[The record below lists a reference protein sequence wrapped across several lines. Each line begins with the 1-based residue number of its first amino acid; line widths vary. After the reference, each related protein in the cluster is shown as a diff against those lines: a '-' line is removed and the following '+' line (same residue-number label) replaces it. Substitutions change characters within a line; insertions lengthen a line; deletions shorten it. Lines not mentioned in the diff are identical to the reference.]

1 MYNIIDLELNS
12 WPSKRAIGIVEVGIV
27 EMDHEFNVT
36 RTVSKFVRP
45 DVGFLTDSTAS
56 LTGIKPEEI
65 LSADKLDMVMT
76 RLVKDAFFNKRV
88 VVAWGTD
95 YETIQRELCATY
107 LHPFDVINAQVL
119 YSIWTNRSPLT
130 RISLSQASIECGIEF
145 AGTKHRALDDAIQ
158 TAKIFK
164 YMMDQRVE
172 PDNE

>member
-1 MYNIIDLELNS
+1 MYNVIDLELNS
-12 WPSKRAIGIVEVGIV
+12 WPSKRAIGIVEIGIV
-27 EMDHEFNVT
+27 EMDTEFNVT

-45 DVGFLTDSTAS
+45 EVGYLTESTAT
-56 LTGIKPEEI
+56 LTGIKLEEV
-65 LSADKLDMVMT
+65 LSADKLDMVIA

-95 YETIQRELCATY
+95 YDVIQRELHTFVLQPY
-107 LHPFDVINAQVL
+107 DVINAQVL
-119 YSIWTNRSPLT
+119 YSIWTNRSPMT

-145 AGTKHRALDDAIQ
+145 TGNKHRALDDAIQ

-172 PDNE
+172 PENE